1 MFEVLKAASGV
12 IQPAE
17 TQPVFILSGVANQP
31 APSTSTDLARS
42 PRPLADFEELL
53 SRLAQGVGE
62 TAAAALLAQMPVQP
76 VSALVDVTPRLLSAR
91 DEAAEACGMG
101 LTKFKEQLKL
111 GNVPAN
117 YLNGRAVSF
126 DAEVLRLW
134 AMVDYEPFDRDH
146 RAAWLTWL
154 YSQFEMTVAG
164 KRLDPPQN
172 AGRTT

>member
-1 MFEVLKAASGV
+1 
-12 IQPAE
+12 
-17 TQPVFILSGVANQP
+17 
-31 APSTSTDLARS
+31 
-42 PRPLADFEELL
+42 
-53 SRLAQGVGE
+53 
-62 TAAAALLAQMPVQP
+62 
-76 VSALVDVTPRLLSAR
+76 
-91 DEAAEACGMG
+91 MG

-154 YSQFEMTVAG
+154 YSQFNMTVAG